1 LITRKK
7 HLVAIMQKLKEFF
20 YSRLKKVLT
29 VMILSGVALFTSSYI
44 DDYFAISKNLEIFT
58 TVFRQVNAYYVD
70 ETKPGE
76 LAKTGI
82 DAMLKNLDPYTTY
95 IPESEIEDYRF
106 MTTGQY
112 GGIGSLIRKKG
123 EYIVISE
130 PYEGFAA
137 YKSGLLAGD
146 TLLMV
151 DGKSVKNK
159 KTDEMSKILKGQP
172 GTSITVVIKR
182 DGKEIEKKITR
193 EEIKVKA
200 VPYAG
205 MLEDGIGYMVLT
217 SFTENCSKE
226 ISDALDSLKK
236 NHQIKS
242 LILDLRGNPGGL
254 LHESVNIANL
264 FVEKGQE
271 IVSTRGKVTEWQ
283 KSYKALNNAFDKDLP
298 LIVLVNKGSAS
309 ASEIVSGSLQDLD
322 RAVIMGQRTFGK
334 GLVQTTKN
342 LTYNS
347 KLKVT
352 TAKYYVPSGR
362 CIQAL
367 DYSHRNADGS
377 VGKVADSLMKAFKTK
392 AGRTVFD
399 GGGIKPDISIPTT
412 DVSTIARTLE
422 NKAFTFDFA
431 VQYRK
436 KHPNIALAKDFRLT
450 DAEYNDFL
458 TFIHGKDY
466 SYVTNTEKVFKD
478 LKKIIE
484 EEQYM
489 DAAKEEYKSL
499 EQKVLHHEQEDLITF
514 KDDIK
519 KIIEREIVTQYYY
532 QKGKIQYGLSN
543 DAEVKKAIDLFKDNA
558 KFKSILA
565 GTYLEPAVEGD
576 KQ

>member
-1 LITRKK
+1 MKQYFK
-7 HLVAIMQKLKEFF
+7 SKFKAIGILFAF
-20 YSRLKKVLT
+20 VL
-29 VMILSGVALFTSSYI
+29 LGLFSSSYV
-44 DDYFAISKNLEIFT
+44 DDYFDISKNLEIFT

-123 EYIVISE
+123 DYIVISE

-137 YKSGLLAGD
+137 YKSGLMAGD

-172 GTSITVVIKR
+172 GTTLTVVIKR

-205 MLEDGIGYMVLT
+205 MLEDGVGYIVLT

-226 ISDALDSLKK
+226 ISEALDSLKK
-236 NHQIKS
+236 KNNVKS
-242 LILDLRGNPGGL
+242 LVLDLRGNPGGL
-254 LHESVNIANL
+254 LHESVNIANF

-271 IVSTRGKVTEWQ
+271 IVSTKGKVLEWQ
-283 KSYKALNNAFDKDLP
+283 KSYKALNNALDKEIP

-342 LTYNS
+342 LSYNS

-377 VGKVADSLMKAFKTK
+377 VGKVADSLMKPFKTK
-392 AGRTVFD
+392 AGRTVYD
-399 GGGIKPDISIPTT
+399 GGGIKPDITIKTNDASA
-412 DVSTIARTLE
+412 IARTLE
-422 NKAFTFDFA
+422 NKLLIFDYA

-436 KHPNIALAKDFRLT
+436 KHPSIPAAKDFKLS
-450 DAEYNDFL
+450 DVEYNEFL
-458 TFIHGKDY
+458 SFIQGKDY

-478 LKKIIE
+478 MKKIIE
-484 EEQYM
+484 EEKYM
-489 DAAKEEYKSL
+489 DAVAEEYKSL

-532 QKGKIQYGLSN
+532 QTGKIQYALSN
-543 DAEVKKAIDLFKDNA
+543 DLEVKKAIELFKDEA

-565 GTYLEPAVEGD
+565 GTFVEKEEEID

>member
-1 LITRKK
+1 MQRFKQYFTVKIKK
-7 HLVAIMQKLKEFF
+7 IFLVFGFIAL
-20 YSRLKKVLT
+20 
-29 VMILSGVALFTSSYI
+29 ALFSSSYV
-44 DDYFAISKNLEIFT
+44 DDYFDISKNLEIFT
-58 TVFRQVNAYYVD
+58 SVFRQVNAYYVD

-123 EYIVISE
+123 DYIVISE

-172 GTSITVVIKR
+172 GTTITVVIKR

-200 VPYAG
+200 VPYFG
-205 MLEDGIGYMVLT
+205 LIEDGVGYITLT

-236 NHQIKS
+236 NNNIKS
-242 LILDLRGNPGGL
+242 LVLDLRGNPGGL

-264 FVEKGQE
+264 FVDKGQE
-271 IVSTRGKVTEWQ
+271 IVSTKGKVVEWQ
-283 KSYKALNNAFDKDLP
+283 KSYKALNSPKDIDLP
-298 LIVLVNKGSAS
+298 IIVLVNKGSAS

-399 GGGIKPDISIPTT
+399 GGGIKPDISIKTI
-412 DVSTIARTLE
+412 DASAIARTLE
-422 NKAFTFDFA
+422 SKLFIFDYA

-436 KHPNIALAKDFRLT
+436 KHPSIAPAKDFKISDL
-450 DAEYNDFL
+450 DYNEFL
-458 TFIHGKDY
+458 SFIQGKDY
-466 SYVTNTEKVFKD
+466 SYVTNTEKVFKE

-484 EEQYM
+484 EDQYM
-489 DAAKEEYKSL
+489 EAVKDEYKSL
-499 EQKVLHHEQEDLITF
+499 EQKVLHHEQEDLIAF
-514 KDDIK
+514 KEDIK

-532 QKGKIQYGLSN
+532 QIGKIQYALSN
-543 DAEVKKAIDLFKDNA
+543 DLEVKKALELFKDET
-558 KFKSILA
+558 KFKAILA
-565 GTYLEPAVEGD
+565 GTFVENTEEVE

>member
-1 LITRKK
+1 MQRFKQYFTVKIKK
-7 HLVAIMQKLKEFF
+7 IFLVFGFIAL
-20 YSRLKKVLT
+20 
-29 VMILSGVALFTSSYI
+29 ALFSSSYV
-44 DDYFAISKNLEIFT
+44 DDYFDISKNLEIFT
-58 TVFRQVNAYYVD
+58 SVFRQVNAYYVD

-123 EYIVISE
+123 DYIVISE

-172 GTSITVVIKR
+172 GTTITVVIKR

-200 VPYAG
+200 VPYFG
-205 MLEDGIGYMVLT
+205 LIEDGVGYITLT

-236 NHQIKS
+236 NNNIKS
-242 LILDLRGNPGGL
+242 LVLDLRGNPGGL

-264 FVEKGQE
+264 FVDKGQE
-271 IVSTRGKVTEWQ
+271 IVSTKGKVVEWQ
-283 KSYKALNNAFDKDLP
+283 KSYKALNSPKDKDLP
-298 LIVLVNKGSAS
+298 IIVLVNKGSAS

-399 GGGIKPDISIPTT
+399 GGGIKPDISIKTI
-412 DVSTIARTLE
+412 DASAIARTLE
-422 NKAFTFDFA
+422 SKLFIFDYA

-436 KHPNIALAKDFRLT
+436 KHPSIAPAKDFKISDL
-450 DAEYNDFL
+450 DYNEFL
-458 TFIHGKDY
+458 SFIQGKDY
-466 SYVTNTEKVFKD
+466 SYVTNTEKVFKE

-484 EEQYM
+484 EDQYM
-489 DAAKEEYKSL
+489 EAVKDEYKSL
-499 EQKVLHHEQEDLITF
+499 EQKVLHHEQEDLIAF
-514 KDDIK
+514 KEDIK

-532 QKGKIQYGLSN
+532 QKGKIQYALSN
-543 DAEVKKAIDLFKDNA
+543 DLEVKKALELFKDET
-558 KFKSILA
+558 KFKAILA
-565 GTYLEPAVEGD
+565 GTFVENTEEVD

>member
-1 LITRKK
+1 
-7 HLVAIMQKLKEFF
+7 MQQLKRFFSGKLKMLFIIF
-20 YSRLKKVLT
+20 GF
-29 VMILSGVALFTSSYI
+29 IALGLFSSSYV
-44 DDYFAISKNLEIFT
+44 DDYFNISKNLELFT

-82 DAMLKNLDPYTTY
+82 DAMLNNLDPYTTY

-123 EYIVISE
+123 EYIIISE

-172 GTSITVVIKR
+172 GTTLTVLIKR

-200 VPYAG
+200 VPYYG
-205 MLEDGIGYMVLT
+205 ILEEGVGYIVLT

-226 ISDALDSLKK
+226 ISEALDSLKK
-236 NHQIKS
+236 NNNIKS

-271 IVSTRGKVTEWQ
+271 IVSTRGKVVEWQ
-283 KSYKALNNAFDKDLP
+283 KSYKALNNALDKDIP
-298 LIVLVNKGSAS
+298 LILLVNKGSAS

-367 DYSHRNADGS
+367 DYSHRNADGT
-377 VGKVADSLMKAFKTK
+377 VGKVADSLMKPFKTK
-392 AGRTVFD
+392 AGRQVFD
-399 GGGIKPDISIPTT
+399 GGGIKPDIAIKTT
-412 DVSTIARTLE
+412 DASAIARTLE
-422 NKAFTFDFA
+422 AKLFIFDFA

-436 KHPNIALAKDFRLT
+436 KHPSIVPAQDFKIT
-450 DAEYNDFL
+450 EADYNDFMN
-458 TFIHGKDY
+458 FIKGKDY

-478 LKKIIE
+478 LKKTIE

-489 DAAKEEYKSL
+489 EAVTEEYKSL
-499 EQKVLHHEQEDLITF
+499 EQKVMHQEQEDLITF
-514 KDDIK
+514 KEDIK

-532 QKGKIQYGLSN
+532 QKGKIKYALSN
-543 DAEVKKAIDLFKDNA
+543 DAEVKKALELFKDEA

-565 GTYLEPAVEGD
+565 GTYVEKAEDVD

>member
-1 LITRKK
+1 MQRFKQYFTAKFKKIFFVFGFIT
-7 HLVAIMQKLKEFF
+7 LGFF
-20 YSRLKKVLT
+20 S
-29 VMILSGVALFTSSYI
+29 SSYV

-58 TVFRQVNAYYVD
+58 SVFRQVNAYYVD

-82 DAMLKNLDPYTTY
+82 DAMLNNLDPYTTY

-123 EYIVISE
+123 EYIIISE

-137 YKSGLLAGD
+137 YKSGLMAGD

-172 GTSITVVIKR
+172 GTTITVVIKR

-200 VPYAG
+200 VPYFG
-205 MLEDGIGYMVLT
+205 LLEEGVGYITLT

-226 ISDALDSLKK
+226 ISDAIDSLKK
-236 NHQIKS
+236 KNNIKS
-242 LILDLRGNPGGL
+242 LVLDLRGNPGGL
-254 LHESVNIANL
+254 LHESVNIANF
-264 FVEKGQE
+264 FVDKGQE
-271 IVSTRGKVTEWQ
+271 IVSTKGKVLEWQ
-283 KSYKALNNAFDKDLP
+283 KSYKALNNALDKDIP
-298 LIVLVNKGSAS
+298 LILLVNKGSAS

-322 RAVIMGQRTFGK
+322 RAVVMGQRTFGK

-367 DYSHRNADGS
+367 DYSHRNSDGS
-377 VGKVADSLMKAFKTK
+377 VGKVADSLMKPFKTK
-392 AGRTVFD
+392 AGRTVYD
-399 GGGIKPDISIPTT
+399 GGGIKPDITIKTT
-412 DVSTIARTLE
+412 DASAIARTLE
-422 NKAFTFDFA
+422 NKLHIFDFA

-436 KHPNIALAKDFRLT
+436 KHPTIAPANNFKIT
-450 DAEYNDFL
+450 DVDYNEFLSFLKGKEYN
-458 TFIHGKDY
+458 
-466 SYVTNTEKVFKD
+466 YVTNTEKVFKD
-478 LKKIIE
+478 LKKTIE
-484 EEQYM
+484 DEKYM
-489 DAAKEEYKSL
+489 EAVSDEYKSL

-514 KDDIK
+514 QEDIK

-532 QKGKIQYGLSN
+532 QKGKIQYALSN
-543 DAEVKKAIDLFKDNA
+543 DLEVKKALELFKDEA
-558 KFKSILA
+558 KFKAILA
-565 GTYLEPAVEGD
+565 GTFVEKAEDLD

>member
-1 LITRKK
+1 MLHIKQNFKGKVKK
-7 HLVAIMQKLKEFF
+7 LSLVFGFIAL
-20 YSRLKKVLT
+20 
-29 VMILSGVALFTSSYI
+29 ALFSSSYV
-44 DDYFAISKNLEIFT
+44 DDYFDISKNLEIFT

-82 DAMLKNLDPYTTY
+82 DAMLNNLDPYTTY

-123 EYIVISE
+123 EYIIISE

-151 DGKSVKNK
+151 DGKPVKNK

-172 GTSITVVIKR
+172 GTTLTVLIKR

-200 VPYAG
+200 VPYYG
-205 MLEDGIGYMVLT
+205 VLEEGVGYIVLT

-226 ISDALDSLKK
+226 ISDAMDSLKK
-236 NHQIKS
+236 INNIKS
-242 LILDLRGNPGGL
+242 LVLDLRGNPGGL
-254 LHESVNIANL
+254 LHESVNIANF
-264 FVEKGQE
+264 FVDKGQE
-271 IVSTRGKVTEWQ
+271 IVSTKGKVLEWQ
-283 KSYKALNNAFDKDLP
+283 KSYKALNNAIDKDIP
-298 LIVLVNKGSAS
+298 LVLLVNKGSAS

-377 VGKVADSLMKAFKTK
+377 VGKVADSLMKSFKTK

-399 GGGIKPDISIPTT
+399 GGGIKPDITIKTT
-412 DVSTIARTLE
+412 DASAIARTLE
-422 NKAFTFDFA
+422 NKLLIFDFA
-431 VQYRK
+431 VNYRK
-436 KHPNIALAKDFRLT
+436 KHPSIAIAKDFKIT

-458 TFIHGKDY
+458 SFIQGKDY
-466 SYVTNTEKVFKD
+466 AYTTNTEKVFKD
-478 LKKIIE
+478 LKKTIE

-489 DAAKEEYKSL
+489 DAVTEEYKSL

-514 KDDIK
+514 KEDIK
-519 KIIEREIVTQYYY
+519 KIIEREIVTQFYY
-532 QKGKIQYGLSN
+532 QKGKIQYALSN
-543 DAEVKKAIDLFKDNA
+543 DLEVKKAIALLKDEA
-558 KFKSILA
+558 KYKSILA
-565 GTYLEPAVEGD
+565 GTFIEKAEEVD

>member
-1 LITRKK
+1 
-7 HLVAIMQKLKEFF
+7 MQKLKQYFTGKF
-20 YSRLKKVLT
+20 KKIVL
-29 VMILSGVALFTSSYI
+29 VLGFISLGLFSSSYV
-44 DDYFAISKNLEIFT
+44 DDYFDITKNLEIFT
-58 TVFRQVNAYYVD
+58 SVFRQVNTYYVD
-70 ETKPGE
+70 ETRPGE

-123 EYIVISE
+123 EYIIISE

-137 YKSGLLAGD
+137 YKSGLMAGD

-172 GTSITVVIKR
+172 GTTITVLIKR

-200 VPYAG
+200 VPYFG
-205 MLEDGIGYMVLT
+205 LIEDGIGYIILT
-217 SFTENCSKE
+217 SFTENCAKE

-236 NHQIKS
+236 NNNIKS
-242 LILDLRGNPGGL
+242 LVLDLRGNPGGL

-271 IVSTRGKVTEWQ
+271 IVSTRGKVIEWQ
-283 KSYKALNNAFDKDLP
+283 KSYKALNTPLDKDLP
-298 LIVLVNKGSAS
+298 IIVLVNKGSAS

-377 VGKVADSLMKAFKTK
+377 VGKVADSLMKSFKTK

-399 GGGIKPDISIPTT
+399 GGGIKPDISIKTT
-412 DVSTIARTLE
+412 DASAIARTLE
-422 NKAFTFDFA
+422 SKLFIFDFA

-436 KHPNIALAKDFRLT
+436 KHPNIAPAKDFKIT
-450 DAEYNDFL
+450 DSDYNEFL
-458 TFIHGKDY
+458 SNIQGKDY
-466 SYVTNTEKVFKD
+466 AYVTNTEKVFKE
-478 LKKIIE
+478 LKKSID
-484 EEQYM
+484 EEQYV
-489 DAAKEEYKSL
+489 DAVAEEYKSL

-514 KDDIK
+514 QEDIK

-532 QKGKIQYGLSN
+532 QKGKIQYALSN
-543 DAEVKKAIDLFKDNA
+543 DLEVKKALELFKDEA
-558 KFKSILA
+558 KFKAILA
-565 GTYLEPAVEGD
+565 GTFVEKAEEID

>member
-1 LITRKK
+1 MQSIKQFFTGKFKK
-7 HLVAIMQKLKEFF
+7 IILVFGFI
-20 YSRLKKVLT
+20 
-29 VMILSGVALFTSSYI
+29 ALGLFSSSYV
-44 DDYFAISKNLEIFT
+44 DDYFDISKNLEIFT
-58 TVFRQVNAYYVD
+58 SVFRQVNAYYVD
-70 ETKPGE
+70 ETNPGE

-82 DAMLKNLDPYTTY
+82 DAMLNNLDPYTTY

-123 EYIVISE
+123 EYIIISE

-137 YKSGLLAGD
+137 YKSGLMAGD

-172 GTSITVVIKR
+172 GTTLTVIIKR

-200 VPYAG
+200 VPYYG
-205 MLEDGIGYMVLT
+205 LLEDGIGYIVLT

-226 ISDALDSLKK
+226 ISEAIDSLKK
-236 NHQIKS
+236 KHNITS
-242 LILDLRGNPGGL
+242 LVLDLRGNPGGL
-254 LHESVNIANL
+254 LHESVNIANF
-264 FVEKGQE
+264 FVDKGQE
-271 IVSTRGKVTEWQ
+271 IVSTRGKVVEWQ
-283 KSYKALNNAFDKDLP
+283 KSYKALNNAIDKEMP

-377 VGKVADSLMKAFKTK
+377 VGKVADSLMKPFKTK
-392 AGRTVFD
+392 AGRTVYD
-399 GGGIKPDISIPTT
+399 GGGIKPDITVKTNDASA
-412 DVSTIARTLE
+412 IARTLE
-422 NKAFTFDFA
+422 SKLFIFDFA

-436 KHPNIALAKDFRLT
+436 KHPTIVSAKDFKIT
-450 DAEYNDFL
+450 DSDYNEFL
-458 TFIHGKDY
+458 SYIQGKDY
-466 SYVTNTEKVFKD
+466 TYVTNTEKVFKD
-478 LKKIIE
+478 LKKVIE
-484 EEQYM
+484 EEEYM
-489 DAAKEEYKSL
+489 GAVTEEYKSL

-514 KDDIK
+514 KEDIK
-519 KIIEREIVTQYYY
+519 RIIEREIVTQYFY
-532 QKGKIQYGLSN
+532 QRGKIQYALSN
-543 DAEVKKAIDLFKDNA
+543 DLEVKKAIELFKDQE
-558 KFKSILA
+558 KFKAILA
-565 GTYLEPAVEGD
+565 GAYVEKAEDLE

>member
-1 LITRKK
+1 MQRFKQYFTGKFKKIIFVFGFIT
-7 HLVAIMQKLKEFF
+7 L
-20 YSRLKKVLT
+20 
-29 VMILSGVALFTSSYI
+29 GLFSSSYV
-44 DDYFAISKNLEIFT
+44 DDYFYISKNLEIFT
-58 TVFRQVNAYYVD
+58 SVFRQVNAYYVD

-82 DAMLKNLDPYTTY
+82 DAMLNNLDPYTTY

-123 EYIVISE
+123 EYIIISE

-137 YKSGLLAGD
+137 YKSGLMAGD

-172 GTSITVVIKR
+172 GTTITVLIKR

-200 VPYAG
+200 VPYYG
-205 MLEDGIGYMVLT
+205 LLEDGVGYIILT

-236 NHQIKS
+236 KNNIKS
-242 LILDLRGNPGGL
+242 LVLDLRGNPGGL
-254 LHESVNIANL
+254 LHESVNIANF
-264 FVEKGQE
+264 FVDKGQE
-271 IVSTRGKVTEWQ
+271 IVSTKGKVVEWQ
-283 KSYKALNNAFDKDLP
+283 KSYKALNNAIDKDIP
-298 LIVLVNKGSAS
+298 LILLVNKGSAS

-322 RAVIMGQRTFGK
+322 RAVVMGQRTFGK

-377 VGKVADSLMKAFKTK
+377 VGKVADSLMKPFKTK

-399 GGGIKPDISIPTT
+399 GGGIKPDITIKTNDASA
-412 DVSTIARTLE
+412 IARTLE
-422 NKAFTFDFA
+422 NKLYIFDFA

-436 KHPNIALAKDFRLT
+436 KHPTIASA
-450 DAEYNDFL
+450 NDFKL
-458 TFIHGKDY
+458 SEADYSEFLSSLHGKEY
-466 SYVTNTEKVFKD
+466 TYVTNTEKVFKE

-484 EEQYM
+484 EEKYM
-489 DAAKEEYKSL
+489 EAVAEESKSL
-499 EQKVLHHEQEDLITF
+499 EKKILHHEQEDLITF
-514 KDDIK
+514 KEDIK

-532 QKGKIQYGLSN
+532 QKGKIQYALSN
-543 DAEVKKAIDLFKDNA
+543 DLEVKKALELFKDEA
-558 KFKSILA
+558 KFKAILA
-565 GTYLEPAVEGD
+565 GTFVEKAEDTD

>member
-1 LITRKK
+1 MQRFKQYFTGRFKK
-7 HLVAIMQKLKEFF
+7 IILVLGFIGL
-20 YSRLKKVLT
+20 
-29 VMILSGVALFTSSYI
+29 GLFSSSYV
-44 DDYFAISKNLEIFT
+44 DDYFEISKNLEIFT

-82 DAMLKNLDPYTTY
+82 DAMLNNLDPYTTY

-123 EYIVISE
+123 DYIIISE

-137 YKSGLLAGD
+137 YKSGLMAGD

-172 GTSITVVIKR
+172 GTSITVIIKR

-200 VPYAG
+200 VPYYG
-205 MLEDGIGYMVLT
+205 LLEDGVGYIVLT

-226 ISDALDSLKK
+226 ISDAMDSLKK
-236 NHQIKS
+236 NNNIKS
-242 LILDLRGNPGGL
+242 LVLDLRSNPGGL
-254 LHESVNIANL
+254 LHESVNIANF
-264 FVEKGQE
+264 FVDKGQE
-271 IVSTRGKVTEWQ
+271 IVSTKGKVVEWQ
-283 KSYKALNNAFDKDLP
+283 KSYKALNNALDKDIP
-298 LIVLVNKGSAS
+298 LILLVNKGSAS

-322 RAVIMGQRTFGK
+322 RAVVMGQRTFGK

-377 VGKVADSLMKAFKTK
+377 VGKVADSLMKTFKTK
-392 AGRTVFD
+392 AGRTVLD
-399 GGGIKPDISIPTT
+399 GGGVKPDITIKTNDASA
-412 DVSTIARTLE
+412 IARTLE
-422 NKAFTFDFA
+422 NKLYIFEFA

-436 KHPNIALAKDFRLT
+436 KHPTIAAAKDFKIN
-450 DAEYNDFL
+450 DADYNEFL
-458 TFIHGKDY
+458 SYIQGKDY
-466 SYVTNTEKVFKD
+466 AYVTNTEKVFKE
-478 LKKIIE
+478 LKKTIE

-489 DAAKEEYKSL
+489 DAVNEEYKSL

-514 KDDIK
+514 KEDIK

-532 QKGKIQYGLSN
+532 QKGKIQYALSN
-543 DAEVKKAIDLFKDNA
+543 DLEVKKALELFKDEA
-558 KFKSILA
+558 KYKAILA
-565 GTYLEPAVEGD
+565 GTYVEKAEDVD

>member
-1 LITRKK
+1 
-7 HLVAIMQKLKEFF
+7 MQKLNHFF
-20 YSRLKKVLT
+20 STRLRKLFVALAF
-29 VMILSGVALFTSSYI
+29 IGVAFFTSSYV

-58 TVFRQVNAYYVD
+58 AVFKQVNTYYVD

-123 EYIVISE
+123 EYIVIFE

-137 YKSGLLAGD
+137 YKCGLLAGD

-159 KTDEMSKILKGQP
+159 TSDEMSKILKGQP
-172 GTSITVVIKR
+172 GTNITVLIKR

-205 MLEDGIGYMVLT
+205 IIEEGVGYIVLT

-236 NHQIKS
+236 KHHITS

-283 KSYKALNNAFDKDLP
+283 KSYKALNNALDTELP

-309 ASEIVSGSLQDLD
+309 ASEIVSGSLHDLD

-377 VGKVADSLMKAFKTK
+377 VGKVPDSLMKVFKTK
-392 AGRTVFD
+392 AGRSVLD
-399 GGGIKPDISIPTT
+399 GGGVKPDISIATT
-412 DVSTIARTLE
+412 DASAIARTLE
-422 NKAFTFDFA
+422 NKMFIFDFA
-431 VQYRK
+431 VHYRK
-436 KHPNIALAKDFRLT
+436 KHQSIVSAKDFRLT
-450 DAEYNDFL
+450 DADYNDFL
-458 TFIHGKDY
+458 SFIQGKDY
-466 SYVTNTEKVFKD
+466 AYVTNTEKVFKD
-478 LKKIIE
+478 LKKIID

-489 DAAKEEYKSL
+489 QAVAEEYQSL
-499 EQKVLHHEQEDLITF
+499 EKKVLHHEQEDLITF
-514 KDDIK
+514 KEDIK

-532 QKGKIQYGLSN
+532 QTGKIQYSLSN
-543 DAEVKKAIDLFKDNA
+543 DNEVKKAVDLFKDQA
-558 KFKSILA
+558 KYKSILA
-565 GTYLEPAVEGD
+565 GTYTEPAVGED

>member
-1 LITRKK
+1 MSIFKQYFSNKFKK
-7 HLVAIMQKLKEFF
+7 TFIAIGF
-20 YSRLKKVLT
+20 
-29 VMILSGVALFTSSYI
+29 VMLALFSSSYV
-44 DDYFAISKNLEIFT
+44 DDYFNISKNLEIFT
-58 TVFRQVNAYYVD
+58 SVFRQVNAYYVD

-123 EYIVISE
+123 DYIVISE

-137 YKSGLLAGD
+137 HKSGLMAGD

-172 GTSITVVIKR
+172 GTTITVLIKR

-200 VPYAG
+200 VPYSG
-205 MLEDGIGYMVLT
+205 ILEEGVGYIVLT

-226 ISDALDSLKK
+226 ISEAFDSLKK
-236 NHQIKS
+236 KHNIKS
-242 LILDLRGNPGGL
+242 LVLDLRGNPGGL
-254 LHESVNIANL
+254 LHESVNIANF

-271 IVSTRGKVTEWQ
+271 IVSTKGKVVEWQ
-283 KSYKALNNAFDKDLP
+283 KSYKALNNAIDKDIP

-334 GLVQTTKN
+334 GLVKTTKN

-377 VGKVADSLMKAFKTK
+377 VGKVADTLMKAFKTK

-399 GGGIKPDISIPTT
+399 GGGIKPDITIKTT
-412 DVSTIARTLE
+412 DASAIARTLE
-422 NKAFTFDFA
+422 NKLIIFDFA

-436 KHPNIALAKDFRLT
+436 KHPNISAAKDFKLT
-450 DAEYNDFL
+450 DTEYNEFL
-458 TFIHGKDY
+458 SFVQGKDY
-466 SYVTNTEKVFKD
+466 SYVTSTEKVFKD
-478 LKKIIE
+478 LKKTME
-484 EEQYM
+484 EEKYLEAVS
-489 DAAKEEYKSL
+489 DEYKSL

-519 KIIEREIVTQYYY
+519 KIIEREIVTQYYF
-532 QKGKIQYGLSN
+532 QTGKIQYALSN
-543 DAEVKKAIDLFKDNA
+543 DNEVKKAVELFKDEA

-565 GTYLEPAVEGD
+565 GTFID
-576 KQ
+576 KTEDSEKQ

>member
-1 LITRKK
+1 MLKDKPKTMQRFKQYFTGRFKK
-7 HLVAIMQKLKEFF
+7 IILVLGFIGL
-20 YSRLKKVLT
+20 
-29 VMILSGVALFTSSYI
+29 GLFSSSYV
-44 DDYFAISKNLEIFT
+44 DDYFEISKNLEIFT

-82 DAMLKNLDPYTTY
+82 DAMLNNLDPYTTY

-123 EYIVISE
+123 DYIIISE

-137 YKSGLLAGD
+137 YKSGLMAGD

-172 GTSITVVIKR
+172 GTSITVIIKR

-200 VPYAG
+200 VPYYG
-205 MLEDGIGYMVLT
+205 LLEDGVGYIVLT

-226 ISDALDSLKK
+226 ISDAMDSLKK
-236 NHQIKS
+236 NNNIKS
-242 LILDLRGNPGGL
+242 LVLDLRSNPGGL
-254 LHESVNIANL
+254 LHESVNIANF
-264 FVEKGQE
+264 FVDKGQE
-271 IVSTRGKVTEWQ
+271 IVSTKGKVVEWQ
-283 KSYKALNNAFDKDLP
+283 KSYKALNNALDKDIP
-298 LIVLVNKGSAS
+298 LILLVNKGSAS

-322 RAVIMGQRTFGK
+322 RAVVMGQRTFGK

-377 VGKVADSLMKAFKTK
+377 VGKVADSLMKTFKTK
-392 AGRTVFD
+392 AGRTVLD
-399 GGGIKPDISIPTT
+399 GGGVKPDITIKTNDASA
-412 DVSTIARTLE
+412 IARTLE
-422 NKAFTFDFA
+422 NKLYIFEFA

-436 KHPNIALAKDFRLT
+436 KHPTIAAAKDFKIN
-450 DAEYNDFL
+450 DADYNEFL
-458 TFIHGKDY
+458 SYIQGKDY
-466 SYVTNTEKVFKD
+466 AYVTNTEKVFKD
-478 LKKIIE
+478 LKKTIE

-489 DAAKEEYKSL
+489 EAVNEEYKSL

-514 KDDIK
+514 KEDIK

-532 QKGKIQYGLSN
+532 QKGKIQYALSN
-543 DAEVKKAIDLFKDNA
+543 DLEVKKALELFKDEA
-558 KFKSILA
+558 KYKAILA
-565 GTYLEPAVEGD
+565 GTYVEKAEDVD

>member
-1 LITRKK
+1 MQRFKQYFTVKIKK
-7 HLVAIMQKLKEFF
+7 IFLVFGFIAL
-20 YSRLKKVLT
+20 
-29 VMILSGVALFTSSYI
+29 ALFSSSYV
-44 DDYFAISKNLEIFT
+44 DDYFDISKNLEIFT
-58 TVFRQVNAYYVD
+58 SVFRQVNAYYVD

-123 EYIVISE
+123 DYIVISE

-172 GTSITVVIKR
+172 GTTITVVIKR

-200 VPYAG
+200 VPYFG
-205 MLEDGIGYMVLT
+205 LIEDGVGYITLT

-236 NHQIKS
+236 NNNIKS
-242 LILDLRGNPGGL
+242 LVLDLRGNPGGL

-264 FVEKGQE
+264 FVDKGQE
-271 IVSTRGKVTEWQ
+271 IVSTKGKVVEWQ
-283 KSYKALNNAFDKDLP
+283 KSYKALNSPKDKDLP
-298 LIVLVNKGSAS
+298 IIVLVNKGSAS

-399 GGGIKPDISIPTT
+399 GGGIKPDISIKTI
-412 DVSTIARTLE
+412 DASAIARTLE
-422 NKAFTFDFA
+422 SKLFIFDYA

-436 KHPNIALAKDFRLT
+436 KHPSIAPAKDFKISDL
-450 DAEYNDFL
+450 DYNEFL
-458 TFIHGKDY
+458 SFIQGKDY
-466 SYVTNTEKVFKD
+466 SYVTNTEKVFKE

-484 EEQYM
+484 EDQYM
-489 DAAKEEYKSL
+489 EAVKDEYKSL
-499 EQKVLHHEQEDLITF
+499 EQKVLHHEQEDLIAF
-514 KDDIK
+514 KEDIK

-532 QKGKIQYGLSN
+532 QKGKIQYALSN
-543 DAEVKKAIDLFKDNA
+543 DLEVKKALELFKDET
-558 KFKSILA
+558 KFKAILA
-565 GTYLEPAVEGD
+565 GTFVENTEEAD

>member
-1 LITRKK
+1 MHKIKHYFTVKFKK
-7 HLVAIMQKLKEFF
+7 IILV
-20 YSRLKKVLT
+20 
-29 VMILSGVALFTSSYI
+29 SGFISLALFSSSYV
-44 DDYFAISKNLEIFT
+44 DDYFDITKNLEIFT
-58 TVFRQVNAYYVD
+58 TVFRQVNTYYVD

-123 EYIVISE
+123 DYIIISE

-172 GTSITVVIKR
+172 GTSITVLIKR

-200 VPYAG
+200 VPYFG
-205 MLEDGIGYMVLT
+205 LIDEGVGYIVLT

-236 NHQIKS
+236 KNNITS

-254 LHESVNIANL
+254 LHESVNIANF
-264 FVEKGQE
+264 FVDKGQE
-271 IVSTRGKVTEWQ
+271 IVSTRGKVLEWQ
-283 KSYKALNNAFDKDLP
+283 KSYKALNNALDKDIP
-298 LIVLVNKGSAS
+298 LILLVNKGSAS

-377 VGKVADSLMKAFKTK
+377 VGKVADSLMKTFKTK
-392 AGRTVFD
+392 AGRTVLD
-399 GGGIKPDISIPTT
+399 GGGIKPDITIKTT
-412 DVSTIARTLE
+412 DASAIAKTLE
-422 NKAFTFDFA
+422 GKLLIFDYA

-436 KHPNIALAKDFRLT
+436 KHPNIVAAKDFKIT
-450 DAEYNDFL
+450 DVDYNEFL
-458 TFIHGKDY
+458 SFIQGKDY
-466 SYVTNTEKVFKD
+466 AYVTNTEKVFKD
-478 LKKIIE
+478 LKKTID

-489 DAAKEEYKSL
+489 EAVAEEYKSL

-532 QKGKIQYGLSN
+532 QKGKIQYALSN
-543 DAEVKKAIDLFKDNA
+543 DLEVKKAIELFKDEA
-558 KFKSILA
+558 KFKAILA
-565 GTYLEPAVEGD
+565 GTFVEKAED
-576 KQ
+576 IEKQ

>member
-1 LITRKK
+1 
-7 HLVAIMQKLKEFF
+7 MQKLKQYFTGKF
-20 YSRLKKVLT
+20 KKIVL
-29 VMILSGVALFTSSYI
+29 VLGFISLGLFSSSYV
-44 DDYFAISKNLEIFT
+44 DDYFDITKNLEIFT
-58 TVFRQVNAYYVD
+58 SVFRQVNTYYVD
-70 ETKPGE
+70 ETRPGE

-123 EYIVISE
+123 EYIIISE

-137 YKSGLLAGD
+137 YKSGLMAGD

-172 GTSITVVIKR
+172 GTTITVLIKR

-200 VPYAG
+200 VPYFG
-205 MLEDGIGYMVLT
+205 LIEDGIGYIILT
-217 SFTENCSKE
+217 SFTENCAKE

-236 NHQIKS
+236 NNNIKS
-242 LILDLRGNPGGL
+242 LVLDLRGNPGGL

-271 IVSTRGKVTEWQ
+271 IVSTRGKVKEKK
-283 KSYKALNNAFDKDLP
+283 KSYKALNTPLDKDLP
-298 LIVLVNKGSAS
+298 IIVLVNKGSAS

-377 VGKVADSLMKAFKTK
+377 VGKVADSLMKSFKTK

-399 GGGIKPDISIPTT
+399 GGGIKPDITIKTT
-412 DVSTIARTLE
+412 DASAIARTLE
-422 NKAFTFDFA
+422 SKLFIFDFA

-436 KHPNIALAKDFRLT
+436 KHPNIAPAKDFKIT
-450 DAEYNDFL
+450 DSDYNEFL
-458 TFIHGKDY
+458 SNIQGKDY
-466 SYVTNTEKVFKD
+466 AYVTNTEKVFKE
-478 LKKIIE
+478 LKKSID

-489 DAAKEEYKSL
+489 DAVAEEYKSL

-514 KDDIK
+514 QEDIK
-519 KIIEREIVTQYYY
+519 KIIEREIVTQYYF
-532 QKGKIQYGLSN
+532 QKGKIQYALSN
-543 DAEVKKAIDLFKDNA
+543 DLEVKKALELFKDEA
-558 KFKSILA
+558 KFKAILA
-565 GTYLEPAVEGD
+565 GTFVEKAEEID

>member
-1 LITRKK
+1 MQRFKQYFTGRFKK
-7 HLVAIMQKLKEFF
+7 IILVLGFIGL
-20 YSRLKKVLT
+20 
-29 VMILSGVALFTSSYI
+29 GLFSSSYV
-44 DDYFAISKNLEIFT
+44 DDYFEISKNLEIFT

-82 DAMLKNLDPYTTY
+82 DAMLNNLDPYTTY

-123 EYIVISE
+123 DYIIISE

-137 YKSGLLAGD
+137 YKSGLMAGD

-172 GTSITVVIKR
+172 GTSITVIIKR

-200 VPYAG
+200 VPYYG
-205 MLEDGIGYMVLT
+205 LLEDGVGYIVLT

-226 ISDALDSLKK
+226 ISDAMDSLKK
-236 NHQIKS
+236 NNNIKS
-242 LILDLRGNPGGL
+242 LVLDLRSNPGGL
-254 LHESVNIANL
+254 LHESVNIANF
-264 FVEKGQE
+264 FVDKGQE
-271 IVSTRGKVTEWQ
+271 IVSTKGKVVEWQ
-283 KSYKALNNAFDKDLP
+283 KSYKALNNALDKDIP
-298 LIVLVNKGSAS
+298 LILLVNKGSAS

-322 RAVIMGQRTFGK
+322 RAVVMGQRTFGK

-377 VGKVADSLMKAFKTK
+377 VGKVADSLMKTFKTK
-392 AGRTVFD
+392 AGRTVLD
-399 GGGIKPDISIPTT
+399 GGGVKPDITIKTNDASA
-412 DVSTIARTLE
+412 IARTLE
-422 NKAFTFDFA
+422 NKLYIFEFA

-436 KHPNIALAKDFRLT
+436 KHPTIAAAKDFKIN
-450 DAEYNDFL
+450 DADYNEFL
-458 TFIHGKDY
+458 SYIQGKDY
-466 SYVTNTEKVFKD
+466 AYVTNTEKVFKE
-478 LKKIIE
+478 LKKTIE

-489 DAAKEEYKSL
+489 EAVNEEYKSL

-514 KDDIK
+514 KEDIK

-532 QKGKIQYGLSN
+532 QKGKIQYALSN
-543 DAEVKKAIDLFKDNA
+543 DLEVKKALELFKDEA
-558 KFKSILA
+558 KYKAILA
-565 GTYLEPAVEGD
+565 GTYVEKAEDVD

>member
-1 LITRKK
+1 MLKDKPKTMQRFKQYFTGRFKK
-7 HLVAIMQKLKEFF
+7 IILVLGFIGL
-20 YSRLKKVLT
+20 
-29 VMILSGVALFTSSYI
+29 GLFSSSYV
-44 DDYFAISKNLEIFT
+44 DDYFEISKNLEIFT

-82 DAMLKNLDPYTTY
+82 DAMLNNLDPYTTY

-123 EYIVISE
+123 DYIIISE

-137 YKSGLLAGD
+137 YKSGLMAGD

-172 GTSITVVIKR
+172 GTSITVIIKR

-200 VPYAG
+200 VPYYG
-205 MLEDGIGYMVLT
+205 LLEDGVGYIVLT

-226 ISDALDSLKK
+226 ISDAMDSLKK
-236 NHQIKS
+236 NNNIKS
-242 LILDLRGNPGGL
+242 LVLDLRGNPGGL
-254 LHESVNIANL
+254 LHESVNIANF
-264 FVEKGQE
+264 FVDKGQE
-271 IVSTRGKVTEWQ
+271 IVSTKGKVVEWQ
-283 KSYKALNNAFDKDLP
+283 KSYKALNNAIDKDIP
-298 LIVLVNKGSAS
+298 LILLVNKGSAS

-322 RAVIMGQRTFGK
+322 RAVVMGQRTFGK

-377 VGKVADSLMKAFKTK
+377 VGKVADSLMKTFKTK
-392 AGRTVFD
+392 AGRTVLD
-399 GGGIKPDISIPTT
+399 GGGVKPDITIKTNDASA
-412 DVSTIARTLE
+412 IARTLE
-422 NKAFTFDFA
+422 NKLYIFEFA

-436 KHPNIALAKDFRLT
+436 KHPTIAAAKDFKIT
-450 DAEYNDFL
+450 DADYNEFL
-458 TFIHGKDY
+458 SYIQGKDY
-466 SYVTNTEKVFKD
+466 AYVTNTEKVFKE
-478 LKKIIE
+478 LKKTIE

-489 DAAKEEYKSL
+489 EAVNEEYKSL

-514 KDDIK
+514 KEDIK

-532 QKGKIQYGLSN
+532 QKGKIQYALSN
-543 DAEVKKAIDLFKDNA
+543 DLEVKKALELFKDEA
-558 KFKSILA
+558 KYKAILA
-565 GTYLEPAVEGD
+565 GTYVEKAEDVD

>member
-1 LITRKK
+1 MQHIKQYFKGKVKK
-7 HLVAIMQKLKEFF
+7 
-20 YSRLKKVLT
+20 
-29 VMILSGVALFTSSYI
+29 LSMVFGFIALALFSSSYV
-44 DDYFAISKNLEIFT
+44 DDYFDISKNLEIFA
-58 TVFRQVNAYYVD
+58 TVFRQVNTYYVD

-82 DAMLKNLDPYTTY
+82 DAMLENLDPYTTY

-123 EYIVISE
+123 EYIIISE

-137 YKSGLLAGD
+137 HKSGLMAGD

-172 GTSITVVIKR
+172 GTTLTVLIKR
-182 DGKEIEKKITR
+182 DGKEIEKKIIR

-200 VPYAG
+200 VPYYG
-205 MLEDGIGYMVLT
+205 VLEEGVGYIVLT

-236 NHQIKS
+236 NNNIKS
-242 LILDLRGNPGGL
+242 LVLDLRGNPGGL
-254 LHESVNIANL
+254 LHESVNIANF
-264 FVEKGQE
+264 FVDKGQE
-271 IVSTRGKVTEWQ
+271 IVSTKGKVVEWQ
-283 KSYKALNNAFDKDLP
+283 KSYKALNNAIDKDIP
-298 LIVLVNKGSAS
+298 LVLLVNKGSAS

-377 VGKVADSLMKAFKTK
+377 VGKVADSLMKPFKTK
-392 AGRTVFD
+392 VGRTVFD
-399 GGGIKPDISIPTT
+399 GGGIKPDITIKTT
-412 DVSTIARTLE
+412 DASAIARTLE
-422 NKAFTFDFA
+422 SKLLIFDFA

-436 KHPNIALAKDFRLT
+436 KHPNIATAKDFKIS
-450 DAEYNDFL
+450 DIEYNEFL
-458 TFIHGKDY
+458 SFIQGKDY
-466 SYVTNTEKVFKD
+466 AYTTNTEKVFKD
-478 LKKIIE
+478 LKKTIE

-489 DAAKEEYKSL
+489 DAVTEEYKSL

-514 KDDIK
+514 KEDIK
-519 KIIEREIVTQYYY
+519 KIIEREIVTQFYY
-532 QKGKIQYGLSN
+532 QKGKIQYALSN
-543 DAEVKKAIDLFKDNA
+543 DLEVKKAIELLKDEA
-558 KFKSILA
+558 KYKSILA
-565 GTYLEPAVEGD
+565 GTFIEKTEDID

>member
-1 LITRKK
+1 
-7 HLVAIMQKLKEFF
+7 
-20 YSRLKKVLT
+20 
-29 VMILSGVALFTSSYI
+29 
-44 DDYFAISKNLEIFT
+44 
-58 TVFRQVNAYYVD
+58 
-70 ETKPGE
+70 
-76 LAKTGI
+76 
-82 DAMLKNLDPYTTY
+82 
-95 IPESEIEDYRF
+95 

-123 EYIVISE
+123 DYIVISE

-172 GTSITVVIKR
+172 GTTITVVIKR

-200 VPYAG
+200 VPYFG
-205 MLEDGIGYMVLT
+205 LIEDGVGYITLT

-236 NHQIKS
+236 NNNIKS
-242 LILDLRGNPGGL
+242 LVLDLRGNPGGL

-264 FVEKGQE
+264 FVDKGQE
-271 IVSTRGKVTEWQ
+271 IVSTKGKVVEWQ
-283 KSYKALNNAFDKDLP
+283 KSYKALNSPKDIDLP
-298 LIVLVNKGSAS
+298 IIVLVNKGSAS

-399 GGGIKPDISIPTT
+399 GGGIKPDISIKTI
-412 DVSTIARTLE
+412 DASAIARTLE
-422 NKAFTFDFA
+422 SKLFIFDYA

-436 KHPNIALAKDFRLT
+436 KHPSIAPAKDFKISDL
-450 DAEYNDFL
+450 DYNEFL
-458 TFIHGKDY
+458 SFIQGKDY
-466 SYVTNTEKVFKD
+466 SYVTNTEKVFKE

-484 EEQYM
+484 EDQYM
-489 DAAKEEYKSL
+489 EAVKDEYKSL
-499 EQKVLHHEQEDLITF
+499 EQKVLHHEQEDLIAF
-514 KDDIK
+514 KEDIK

-532 QKGKIQYGLSN
+532 QKGKIQYALSN
-543 DAEVKKAIDLFKDNA
+543 DLEVKKALELFKDET
-558 KFKSILA
+558 KFKAILA
-565 GTYLEPAVEGD
+565 GTFVENTEEVD

>member
-1 LITRKK
+1 MQRFKQYFTGRFKK
-7 HLVAIMQKLKEFF
+7 IILVLGFIGL
-20 YSRLKKVLT
+20 
-29 VMILSGVALFTSSYI
+29 GLFSSSYV
-44 DDYFAISKNLEIFT
+44 DDYFEISKNLEIFT

-82 DAMLKNLDPYTTY
+82 DAMLNNLDPYTTY

-123 EYIVISE
+123 DYIIISE

-137 YKSGLLAGD
+137 YKSGLMAGD

-172 GTSITVVIKR
+172 GTSITVIIKR

-200 VPYAG
+200 VPYYG
-205 MLEDGIGYMVLT
+205 LLEDGVGYIVLT

-226 ISDALDSLKK
+226 ISDAMDSLKK
-236 NHQIKS
+236 NNNIKS
-242 LILDLRGNPGGL
+242 LVLDLRSNPGGL
-254 LHESVNIANL
+254 LHESVNIANF
-264 FVEKGQE
+264 FVDKGQE
-271 IVSTRGKVTEWQ
+271 IVSTKGKVVEWQ
-283 KSYKALNNAFDKDLP
+283 KSYKALNNALDKDIP
-298 LIVLVNKGSAS
+298 LILLVNKGSAS

-322 RAVIMGQRTFGK
+322 RAVVMGQRTFGK

-377 VGKVADSLMKAFKTK
+377 VGKVADSLMKTFKTK
-392 AGRTVFD
+392 AGRTVLD
-399 GGGIKPDISIPTT
+399 GGGVKPDITIKTNDASA
-412 DVSTIARTLE
+412 IARTLE
-422 NKAFTFDFA
+422 NKLYIFEFA

-436 KHPNIALAKDFRLT
+436 KHPTIAAAKDFKIN
-450 DAEYNDFL
+450 DADYNEFL
-458 TFIHGKDY
+458 SYIQGKDY
-466 SYVTNTEKVFKD
+466 AYVTNTEKVFKD
-478 LKKIIE
+478 LKKTIE

-489 DAAKEEYKSL
+489 EAVNEEYKSL

-514 KDDIK
+514 KEDIK

-532 QKGKIQYGLSN
+532 QKGKIQYALSN
-543 DAEVKKAIDLFKDNA
+543 DLEVKKALELFKDEA
-558 KFKSILA
+558 KYKAILA
-565 GTYLEPAVEGD
+565 GTYVEKAEDVD

>member
-1 LITRKK
+1 MQRFKQYFTGKFKK
-7 HLVAIMQKLKEFF
+7 IFF
-20 YSRLKKVLT
+20 VFGF
-29 VMILSGVALFTSSYI
+29 IALGLFSSSYV
-44 DDYFAISKNLEIFT
+44 DDYFDISKNLELFT
-58 TVFRQVNAYYVD
+58 SVFRQVNAYYVD
-70 ETKPGE
+70 DTKPGE

-123 EYIVISE
+123 EYIIISE

-137 YKSGLLAGD
+137 YKSGLMAGD

-172 GTSITVVIKR
+172 GTTITVLIKR
-182 DGKEIEKKITR
+182 DGREIEKKITR

-200 VPYAG
+200 VPFSG
-205 MLEDGIGYMVLT
+205 LLEEGVGYIVLT

-236 NHQIKS
+236 NHNIKS
-242 LILDLRGNPGGL
+242 LVLDLRGNPGGL
-254 LHESVNIANL
+254 LHESVNIANF

-271 IVSTRGKVTEWQ
+271 IVSTKGKVAEWQ
-283 KSYKALNNAFDKDLP
+283 KSYKALNNALDKDLP

-322 RAVIMGQRTFGK
+322 RAVIMGQQTFGK

-367 DYSHRNADGS
+367 DYSHRNADGT
-377 VGKVADSLMKAFKTK
+377 VGKVADSLMKQFKTK

-399 GGGIKPDISIPTT
+399 GGGIKPDI
-412 DVSTIARTLE
+412 TIKTNDASAISRTLE
-422 NKAFTFDFA
+422 NKLLIFDYA
-431 VQYRK
+431 VSYRK
-436 KHPNIALAKDFRLT
+436 KHANIVSAKEFKIT
-450 DAEYNDFL
+450 DADYNDFL
-458 TFIHGKDY
+458 SSLHGKEY
-466 SYVTNTEKVFKD
+466 TYVTNTEKVFKD
-478 LKKIIE
+478 LKKMME
-484 EEQYM
+484 EEKYTE
-489 DAAKEEYKSL
+489 AVAEESKSL
-499 EQKVLHHEQEDLITF
+499 EQKILHHEQEDLITF
-514 KDDIK
+514 KEDIK
-519 KIIEREIVTQYYY
+519 KLIEREIVTQYYY
-532 QKGKIQYGLSN
+532 QKGKIQYALSN
-543 DAEVKKAIDLFKDNA
+543 DLEVKKALELFKDEA

-565 GTYLEPAVEGD
+565 GTFVQKAEDIE

>member
-1 LITRKK
+1 MSIFKQYFSNKFKK
-7 HLVAIMQKLKEFF
+7 TFIATGF
-20 YSRLKKVLT
+20 
-29 VMILSGVALFTSSYI
+29 VMLALFSSSYV
-44 DDYFAISKNLEIFT
+44 DDYFNISKNLEIFT
-58 TVFRQVNAYYVD
+58 SVFRQVNAYYVD

-123 EYIVISE
+123 DYIVISE

-137 YKSGLLAGD
+137 HKSGLMAGD

-151 DGKSVKNK
+151 DGKTVKNK

-172 GTSITVVIKR
+172 GTTITVLIKR

-200 VPYAG
+200 VPYSG
-205 MLEDGIGYMVLT
+205 ILEEGVGYIVLT

-226 ISDALDSLKK
+226 ISEAFDSLKK
-236 NHQIKS
+236 KHNIKS
-242 LILDLRGNPGGL
+242 LVLDLRGNPGGL
-254 LHESVNIANL
+254 LHESVNIANF

-271 IVSTRGKVTEWQ
+271 IVSTKGKVVEWQ
-283 KSYKALNNAFDKDLP
+283 KSYKALNNAIDKDIP

-377 VGKVADSLMKAFKTK
+377 VGKVADTLMKAFKTK

-399 GGGIKPDISIPTT
+399 GGGIKPDITIKTT
-412 DVSTIARTLE
+412 DASAIARTLE
-422 NKAFTFDFA
+422 NKLIIFDFA

-436 KHPNIALAKDFRLT
+436 KHPSITAAKDFKLNEI
-450 DAEYNDFL
+450 EYNEFL
-458 TFIHGKDY
+458 SFIQGKDY
-466 SYVTNTEKVFKD
+466 SYVTSTEKVFKD
-478 LKKIIE
+478 LKKTME
-484 EEQYM
+484 EEKYL
-489 DAAKEEYKSL
+489 DAVSDEYKSL

-532 QKGKIQYGLSN
+532 QTGKIQYALSN
-543 DAEVKKAIDLFKDNA
+543 DLEVKKAVELFKDEA

-565 GTYLEPAVEGD
+565 GTFID
-576 KQ
+576 KTEDSEKQ

>member
-1 LITRKK
+1 MQRFKK
-7 HLVAIMQKLKEFF
+7 YFTVKIKKIFLVFGFIAL
-20 YSRLKKVLT
+20 
-29 VMILSGVALFTSSYI
+29 ALFSSSYV
-44 DDYFAISKNLEIFT
+44 DDYFDISKNLEIFT
-58 TVFRQVNAYYVD
+58 SVFRQVNAYYVD

-123 EYIVISE
+123 DYIVISE

-172 GTSITVVIKR
+172 GTTITVVIKR

-200 VPYAG
+200 VPYFG
-205 MLEDGIGYMVLT
+205 LIEDGVGYITLT

-236 NHQIKS
+236 NNNIKS
-242 LILDLRGNPGGL
+242 LVLDLRGNPGGL

-264 FVEKGQE
+264 FVDKGQE
-271 IVSTRGKVTEWQ
+271 IVSTKGKVVEWQ
-283 KSYKALNNAFDKDLP
+283 KSYKALNSPKDKDLP
-298 LIVLVNKGSAS
+298 IIVLVNKGSAS

-399 GGGIKPDISIPTT
+399 GGGIKPDISIKTI
-412 DVSTIARTLE
+412 DAIAIARTLE
-422 NKAFTFDFA
+422 SKLFIFDYA

-436 KHPNIALAKDFRLT
+436 KHPSIAPAKDFKISDL
-450 DAEYNDFL
+450 DYNEFL
-458 TFIHGKDY
+458 SFIQGKDY
-466 SYVTNTEKVFKD
+466 SYVTNTEKVFKE

-484 EEQYM
+484 EDQYM
-489 DAAKEEYKSL
+489 EAVKDEYKSL
-499 EQKVLHHEQEDLITF
+499 EQKVLHHEQEDLIAF
-514 KDDIK
+514 KEDIK

-532 QKGKIQYGLSN
+532 QKGKIQYALSN
-543 DAEVKKAIDLFKDNA
+543 DLEVKKALELFKDET
-558 KFKSILA
+558 KFKAILA
-565 GTYLEPAVEGD
+565 GTFVENTEEVD

>member
-1 LITRKK
+1 MQRFKQYFTGKFKKILLI
-7 HLVAIMQKLKEFF
+7 LGFIGL
-20 YSRLKKVLT
+20 
-29 VMILSGVALFTSSYI
+29 GLFSSSYV
-44 DDYFAISKNLEIFT
+44 DDYFEISKNLEIFT

-82 DAMLKNLDPYTTY
+82 DAMLNNLDPYTTY

-123 EYIVISE
+123 EYIIISE

-137 YKSGLLAGD
+137 YKSGLMAGD

-172 GTSITVVIKR
+172 GTSITVIIKR

-200 VPYAG
+200 VPYYG
-205 MLEDGIGYMVLT
+205 LLEDGVGYIVLT

-226 ISDALDSLKK
+226 ISDAMDSLKK
-236 NHQIKS
+236 NNNIKS
-242 LILDLRGNPGGL
+242 LVLDLRGNPGGL
-254 LHESVNIANL
+254 LHESVNIANF
-264 FVEKGQE
+264 FVDKGQE
-271 IVSTRGKVTEWQ
+271 IVSTKGKVVEWQ
-283 KSYKALNNAFDKDLP
+283 KSYKALNNAIDKDIP
-298 LIVLVNKGSAS
+298 LILLVNKGSAS

-322 RAVIMGQRTFGK
+322 RAVVMGQRTFGK

-377 VGKVADSLMKAFKTK
+377 VGKVADSLMKTFKTK
-392 AGRTVFD
+392 AGRTVLD
-399 GGGIKPDISIPTT
+399 GGGVKPDITIKTNDASA
-412 DVSTIARTLE
+412 IARTLE
-422 NKAFTFDFA
+422 NKLYIFDFA

-436 KHPNIALAKDFRLT
+436 KHPTIAAAKDFKIT
-450 DAEYNDFL
+450 DADYNEFL
-458 TFIHGKDY
+458 SYIQGKDY
-466 SYVTNTEKVFKD
+466 AYVTNTEKVFKD
-478 LKKIIE
+478 LKKTIE

-489 DAAKEEYKSL
+489 DAVNEEYKSL

-514 KDDIK
+514 KEDIK

-532 QKGKIQYGLSN
+532 QKGKIQYALSN
-543 DAEVKKAIDLFKDNA
+543 DLEVKKALELFKDEA
-558 KFKSILA
+558 KYKAILA
-565 GTYLEPAVEGD
+565 GTYVEKAEDVD

>member
-1 LITRKK
+1 MQRFKQYFTGRFKK
-7 HLVAIMQKLKEFF
+7 IILVLGFIGL
-20 YSRLKKVLT
+20 
-29 VMILSGVALFTSSYI
+29 GLFSSSYV
-44 DDYFAISKNLEIFT
+44 DDYFEISKNLEIFT

-82 DAMLKNLDPYTTY
+82 DAMLNNLDPYTTY

-123 EYIVISE
+123 DYIIISE

-137 YKSGLLAGD
+137 YKSGLMAGD

-172 GTSITVVIKR
+172 GTSITVIIKR

-200 VPYAG
+200 VPYYG
-205 MLEDGIGYMVLT
+205 LLEDGVGYIVLT

-226 ISDALDSLKK
+226 ISDAMDSLKK
-236 NHQIKS
+236 NNNIKS
-242 LILDLRGNPGGL
+242 LVLDLRGNPGGL
-254 LHESVNIANL
+254 LHESVNIANF
-264 FVEKGQE
+264 FVDKGQE
-271 IVSTRGKVTEWQ
+271 IVSTKGKVVEWQ
-283 KSYKALNNAFDKDLP
+283 KSYKALNNALDKDIP
-298 LIVLVNKGSAS
+298 LILLVNKGSAS

-322 RAVIMGQRTFGK
+322 RAVVMGQRTFGK

-377 VGKVADSLMKAFKTK
+377 VGKVADSLMKTFKTK
-392 AGRTVFD
+392 AGRTVLD
-399 GGGIKPDISIPTT
+399 GGGVKPDITIKTNDASA
-412 DVSTIARTLE
+412 IARTLE
-422 NKAFTFDFA
+422 NKLYIFDFA

-436 KHPNIALAKDFRLT
+436 KHPTIAAAKDFKIT
-450 DAEYNDFL
+450 DADYNEFL
-458 TFIHGKDY
+458 SYIQGKDY
-466 SYVTNTEKVFKD
+466 AYVTNTEKVFKE
-478 LKKIIE
+478 LKKTIE

-489 DAAKEEYKSL
+489 EAVNEEYKSL

-514 KDDIK
+514 KEDIK

-532 QKGKIQYGLSN
+532 QKGKIQYALSN
-543 DAEVKKAIDLFKDNA
+543 DLEVKKALELFKDEA
-558 KFKSILA
+558 KYKAILA
-565 GTYLEPAVEGD
+565 GTYVEKAEDVD

>member
-1 LITRKK
+1 MQRFKQYFTVKIKK
-7 HLVAIMQKLKEFF
+7 IFLVFGFIAL
-20 YSRLKKVLT
+20 
-29 VMILSGVALFTSSYI
+29 ALFSSSYV
-44 DDYFAISKNLEIFT
+44 DDYFDISKNLEIFT
-58 TVFRQVNAYYVD
+58 SVFRQVNAYYVD

-123 EYIVISE
+123 DYIVISE

-172 GTSITVVIKR
+172 GTTITVVIKR

-200 VPYAG
+200 VPYFG
-205 MLEDGIGYMVLT
+205 LIEDGVGYITLT

-236 NHQIKS
+236 NNNIKS
-242 LILDLRGNPGGL
+242 LVLDLRGNPGGL

-264 FVEKGQE
+264 FVDKGQE
-271 IVSTRGKVTEWQ
+271 IVSTKGKVVEWQ
-283 KSYKALNNAFDKDLP
+283 KSYKALNSPKDIDLP
-298 LIVLVNKGSAS
+298 IIVLVNKGSAS

-399 GGGIKPDISIPTT
+399 GGGIKPDISIKTI
-412 DVSTIARTLE
+412 DASAIARTLE
-422 NKAFTFDFA
+422 SKLFIFDYA

-436 KHPNIALAKDFRLT
+436 KHPSIAPAKDFKISDL
-450 DAEYNDFL
+450 DYNEFL
-458 TFIHGKDY
+458 SFIQGKDY
-466 SYVTNTEKVFKD
+466 SYVTNTEKVFKE

-484 EEQYM
+484 EDQYM
-489 DAAKEEYKSL
+489 EAVKDEYKSL
-499 EQKVLHHEQEDLITF
+499 EQKVLHHEQEDLIAF
-514 KDDIK
+514 KEDIK

-532 QKGKIQYGLSN
+532 QKGKIQYALSN
-543 DAEVKKAIDLFKDNA
+543 DLEVKKALELFKDET
-558 KFKSILA
+558 KFKAILA
-565 GTYLEPAVEGD
+565 GTFVENTEEVD

>member
-1 LITRKK
+1 MQGLKQYFTRKIK
-7 HLVAIMQKLKEFF
+7 VFFLVFGFI
-20 YSRLKKVLT
+20 
-29 VMILSGVALFTSSYI
+29 ALGLFSSSYV
-44 DDYFAISKNLEIFT
+44 DDYFDISKNLEIFT
-58 TVFRQVNAYYVD
+58 SVFRQVNAYYVD

-76 LAKTGI
+76 LAKIGI

-137 YKSGLLAGD
+137 FKSGLLAGD

-172 GTSITVVIKR
+172 GTTITVIIKR

-200 VPYAG
+200 VPYFG
-205 MLEDGIGYMVLT
+205 LLEEGVGYIILT
-217 SFTENCSKE
+217 SFTENCAKE
-226 ISDALDSLKK
+226 INDALDSLKK
-236 NHQIKS
+236 NNNIKS
-242 LILDLRGNPGGL
+242 LVLDLRNNPGGL

-264 FVEKGQE
+264 FVEKGEE
-271 IVSTRGKVTEWQ
+271 IVSTKGKVAEWQ
-283 KSYKALNNAFDKDLP
+283 KSYKALNNAFDKDIP

-377 VGKVADSLMKAFKTK
+377 VGKVADSLMKSFKTR
-392 AGRTVFD
+392 AGRTVLD
-399 GGGIKPDISIPTT
+399 GGGIKPDITVKTT
-412 DVSTIARTLE
+412 DASAIARTLE
-422 NKAFTFDFA
+422 NKLLIFDFA

-436 KHPNIALAKDFRLT
+436 KHPNIASASAFKINDVDYTDFLSFIQGKDFT
-450 DAEYNDFL
+450 Y
-458 TFIHGKDY
+458 TT
-466 SYVTNTEKVFKD
+466 STEKVFKE
-478 LKKIIE
+478 LKKTIE
-484 EEQYM
+484 EEQYF
-489 DAAKEEYKSL
+489 DAVTEEYQSL
-499 EQKVLHHEQEDLITF
+499 AQKVSHHEQEDLITF
-514 KDDIK
+514 KEDIK

-532 QKGKIQYGLSN
+532 QKGKIQYALSN
-543 DAEVKKAIDLFKDNA
+543 DLEVKNALALFKDEA
-558 KFKSILA
+558 KFKAILA
-565 GTYLEPAVEGD
+565 GTFVEKVEDLD

>member
-1 LITRKK
+1 MQRFKQYFTGRFKK
-7 HLVAIMQKLKEFF
+7 IILVLGFIGL
-20 YSRLKKVLT
+20 
-29 VMILSGVALFTSSYI
+29 GLFSSSYV
-44 DDYFAISKNLEIFT
+44 DDYFEISKNLEIFT

-82 DAMLKNLDPYTTY
+82 DAMLNNLDPYTTY

-123 EYIVISE
+123 DYIIISE

-137 YKSGLLAGD
+137 YKSGLMAGD

-172 GTSITVVIKR
+172 GTSITVIIKR

-200 VPYAG
+200 VPYYG
-205 MLEDGIGYMVLT
+205 LLEDGVGYIVLT

-226 ISDALDSLKK
+226 ISDAMDSLKK
-236 NHQIKS
+236 NNNIKS
-242 LILDLRGNPGGL
+242 LVLDLRSNPGGL
-254 LHESVNIANL
+254 LHESVNIANF
-264 FVEKGQE
+264 FVDKGQE
-271 IVSTRGKVTEWQ
+271 IVSTKGKVVEWQ
-283 KSYKALNNAFDKDLP
+283 KSYKALNNALDKDIP
-298 LIVLVNKGSAS
+298 LILLVNKGSAS

-322 RAVIMGQRTFGK
+322 RAVVMGQRTFGK

-377 VGKVADSLMKAFKTK
+377 VGKVADSLMKTFKTK
-392 AGRTVFD
+392 AGRTVLD
-399 GGGIKPDISIPTT
+399 GGGVKPDITIKTNDASA
-412 DVSTIARTLE
+412 IARTLE
-422 NKAFTFDFA
+422 NKLYIFDFA

-436 KHPNIALAKDFRLT
+436 KHPTIAAAKDFKIT
-450 DAEYNDFL
+450 DADYNEFL
-458 TFIHGKDY
+458 SYIQGKDY
-466 SYVTNTEKVFKD
+466 AYVTNTEKVFKE
-478 LKKIIE
+478 LKKTIE

-489 DAAKEEYKSL
+489 EAVNEEYKSL

-514 KDDIK
+514 KEDIK

-532 QKGKIQYGLSN
+532 QKGKIQYALSN
-543 DAEVKKAIDLFKDNA
+543 DLEVKKALELFKDEA
-558 KFKSILA
+558 KYKAILA
-565 GTYLEPAVEGD
+565 GTYVEKAEDVD